1 MASKRLER
9 RKDKFKFTATY
20 VEADQY
26 SMMTRPDHWSEHK
39 YVLLQIPVFN
49 CLHCFHPFSRHLC
62 ECQQLCESLCWKLH
76 PVWAAHMQFWKS
88 EPKKC
93 TILFPNVGRC
103 KCKVPFA
110 KLPATHLQIEKLS
123 KLFNSIE
130 KLETSKLSL
139 DFQSAFTLASP
150 TPAPQ
155 VSNVTA
161 IFAICGD
168 RQEPRLVMI
177 LVAKIKFSFPY
188 SEPSNRITLCV
199 CVTSCIVIHLSRF
212 KEKNMRRIWWPF

>member
-1 MASKRLER
+1 MPAAVR
-9 RKDKFKFTATY
+9 
-20 VEADQY
+20 
-26 SMMTRPDHWSEHK
+26 
-39 YVLLQIPVFN
+39 
-49 CLHCFHPFSRHLC
+49 
-62 ECQQLCESLCWKLH
+62 ESLLKITPSLSG
-76 PVWAAHMQFWKS
+76 AHAVLEIQKS
-88 EPKKC
+88 AKFCFQMLEDA
-93 TILFPNVGRC
+93 

-110 KLPATHLQIEKLS
+110 KLHATHLQIEKLS

-188 SEPSNRITLCV
+188 SEPSN
-199 CVTSCIVIHLSRF
+199 
-212 KEKNMRRIWWPF
+212 

>member
-1 MASKRLER
+1 MPAAVR
-9 RKDKFKFTATY
+9 
-20 VEADQY
+20 
-26 SMMTRPDHWSEHK
+26 
-39 YVLLQIPVFN
+39 
-49 CLHCFHPFSRHLC
+49 
-62 ECQQLCESLCWKLH
+62 ESLLKITPSLSG
-76 PVWAAHMQFWKS
+76 AHAVLEIS
-88 EPKKC
+88 TKKC

-150 TPAPQ
+150 PPAPQ

-188 SEPSNRITLCV
+188 SEPSN
-199 CVTSCIVIHLSRF
+199 
-212 KEKNMRRIWWPF
+212 